1 MTYIWCGADGWCYLF
16 NVIDACS
23 KEWIS
28 YVFGP
33 TAVKE
38 NAIGAMAEALRKH
51 PEARDEIIL
60 RVDNGPQYASN
71 MFRRSAKALGV
82 TLEFIAYRT
91 PEQNGSIESFH
102 GRFKR
107 EYVWPQD
114 FNTFQEANTAIADAF
129 IDYNG
134 RRPHSSLGYI
144 PPYEFMM
151 RSIKK

>member
-1 MTYIWCGADGWCYLF
+1 MKL
-16 NVIDACS
+16 V
-23 KEWIS
+23 
-28 YVFGP
+28 
-33 TAVKE
+33 
-38 NAIGAMAEALRKH
+38 
-51 PEARDEIIL
+51 IL

-71 MFRRSAKALGV
+71 MFRRSAKALVV
-82 TLEFIAYRT
+82 TLEFIAYRS

-107 EYVWPQD
+107 EYVWPQGL
-114 FNTFQEANTAIADAF
+114 NTFQEANTAIADAF